1 MDMRAHDGMM
11 LGIEYGAADNSV
23 VALCAGRDK
32 SSEKADENCEQ
43 FVAQRD
49 SPKRVELEWP
59 EIGRYF

>member
-1 MDMRAHDGMM
+1 MDMSAHNCMM
-11 LGIEYGAADNSV
+11 LGIEHGAANNCV

-59 EIGRYF
+59 E